1 MGKSKNKPHV
11 LSVYLTQDEY
21 DFLKICSAKIG
32 KTMAQTLLY
41 LADFKT
47 RRLEYTVPEEPEEII
62 DFLGIPVEEDTDE
75 EIRISY

>member
-1 MGKSKNKPHV
+1 MGKSKKKPYV
-11 LSVYLTQDEY
+11 LNVYLTQSEY
-21 DFLKICSAKIG
+21 DFLKVCSNKIG

-47 RRLEYTVPEEPEEII
+47 RRLEYTQPEEPEEII
-62 DFLGIPVEEDTDE
+62 DFLGVPIEEDTDE